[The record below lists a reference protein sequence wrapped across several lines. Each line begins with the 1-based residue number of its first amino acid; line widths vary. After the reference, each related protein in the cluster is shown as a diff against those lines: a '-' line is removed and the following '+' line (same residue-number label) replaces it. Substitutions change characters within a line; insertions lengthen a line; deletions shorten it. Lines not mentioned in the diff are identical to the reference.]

1 MDSYRLDGDVGGE
14 SPTLTAE
21 IKLTVCAGSGS
32 RNAAPMKAS
41 TLPTLA
47 QLRSA
52 ARARRERRA
61 LRRDPY
67 GLRPTVTEVDGRP
80 IRSLS
85 AGHVRDHPEVVLLAG
100 LGAPGYLAPW
110 ARESSQWTRTSI
122 VDLPGWRGGHAQAC
136 PPTLVEM
143 AMALA
148 HWLQATERRDI
159 VLLGHSTGAQAVLK
173 TAQLIPEAIRGLVI
187 AGPTFDPDART
198 MPALLKRA
206 IRTLPHEVPAELP
219 VVIPYYI
226 ASGGRPATGSSGRPW
241 PTAPRTRSCSSPCPE
256 SSSPASTTDLRRQ
269 HGRGIS
275 PNSPSASCVIL
286 PGAHNGCFP
295 HAQAADTALR
305 SFTDL
310 PH

>member
-1 MDSYRLDGDVGGE
+1 
-14 SPTLTAE
+14 
-21 IKLTVCAGSGS
+21 
-32 RNAAPMKAS
+32 MKAS
-41 TLPTLA
+41 ALATLA
-47 QLRSA
+47 QLSSA

-110 ARESSQWTRTSI
+110 ARASSQWTRTSI

-143 AMALA
+143 AITLA

-159 VLLGHSTGAQAVLK
+159 VLLGHSTGAQAVLR
-173 TAQLIPEAIRGLVI
+173 TAQLIPESIRGLVI

-219 VVIPYYI
+219 AVIPSYI
-226 ASGGRPATGSSGRPW
+226 ASGGRPLLRLIRSAMADRPEDQIGQLTMPRVVITGQHDGF
-241 PTAPRTRSCSSPCPE
+241 AP
-256 SSSPASTTDLRRQ
+256 PAWARHLAELT
-269 HGRGIS
+269 
-275 PNSPSASCVIL
+275 SASCVIL

-305 SFTDL
+305 SFADL
-310 PH
+310 LP

>member
-1 MDSYRLDGDVGGE
+1 
-14 SPTLTAE
+14 
-21 IKLTVCAGSGS
+21 
-32 RNAAPMKAS
+32 MKPSA
-41 TLPTLA
+41 LPTLA
-47 QLRSA
+47 QLSSA

-110 ARESSQWTRTSI
+110 ARESSQWTRASI
-122 VDLPGWRGGHAQAC
+122 VDLPGWRRGHAQAC
-136 PPTLVEM
+136 RPTLVSI

-148 HWLQATERRDI
+148 HWLQATERRDV

-173 TAQLIPEAIRGLVI
+173 TAQLIPESIRGLVI

-206 IRTLPHEVPAELP
+206 IRTLPHEVPGELP
-219 VVIPYYI
+219 AVIPSYI
-226 ASGGRPATGSSGRPW
+226 ASGGRPLLQLIRSAMVDRPEDQIQELTMPSVVVTGRHDGF
-241 PTAPRTRSCSSPCPE
+241 AP
-256 SSSPASTTDLRRQ
+256 PAWARHLAELA
-269 HGRGIS
+269 
-275 PNSPSASCVIL
+275 SAPYVIL

-295 HAQAADTALR
+295 HAQAADRALR
-305 SFTDL
+305 SFADL
-310 PH
+310 LP

>member
-1 MDSYRLDGDVGGE
+1 
-14 SPTLTAE
+14 
-21 IKLTVCAGSGS
+21 
-32 RNAAPMKAS
+32 MKTSA
-41 TLPTLA
+41 LPTLA
-47 QLRSA
+47 QLSLA

-85 AGHVRDHPEVVLLAG
+85 AGHIRNHPEVVLLAG

-110 ARESSQWTRTSI
+110 ARASSQWTRTSI

-136 PPTLVEM
+136 SPTLVEM

-173 TAQLIPEAIRGLVI
+173 TAQLIPESIRGLVI

-219 VVIPYYI
+219 AVIPSYI
-226 ASGGRPATGSSGRPW
+226 ASGGRPLLQLIRSAMADRPEDQIQQLTMPSVVITGQHDGF
-241 PTAPRTRSCSSPCPE
+241 AP
-256 SSSPASTTDLRRQ
+256 PAWARHLAELA
-269 HGRGIS
+269 
-275 PNSPSASCVIL
+275 SAPYVIL

-305 SFTDL
+305 SFTDQL
-310 PH
+310 H